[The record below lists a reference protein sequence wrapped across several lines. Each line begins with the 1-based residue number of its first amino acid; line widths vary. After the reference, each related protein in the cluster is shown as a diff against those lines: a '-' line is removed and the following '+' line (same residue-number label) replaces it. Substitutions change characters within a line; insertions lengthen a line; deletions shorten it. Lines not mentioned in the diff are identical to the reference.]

1 MHVIAAKAVAFQEAL
16 APEFKDYQQ
25 KVVDNAKALAQG
37 LINRG
42 FTLVS
47 GGTDNHL
54 LLVDLRPQKIT
65 GKDAEAM
72 LDEIN
77 ITVNKNTIPY
87 DPESPFV
94 TSGLRLGTPAM
105 TTRGLS
111 TADMD
116 EIADIIAQALTRF
129 DEAGI
134 KAKLK
139 ARVKDLCAAYPLYP
153 QKLI

>member
-1 MHVIAAKAVAFQEAL
+1 
-16 APEFKDYQQ
+16 
-25 KVVDNAKALAQG
+25 
-37 LINRG
+37 
-42 FTLVS
+42 VS

-54 LLVDLRPQKIT
+54 LLVDLRPQKLT

-134 KAKLK
+134 KGKLK